1 MPQFMSYD
9 RVNPK
14 NVLLL
19 KANGF
24 VSISMSNKK
33 YYGDCPIHSGRLKV
47 GGGQRLDD
55 NVSSGV

>member
-1 MPQFMSYD
+1 MSYD

-33 YYGDCPIHSGRLKV
+33 YYVYHAFTKSILDK
-47 GGGQRLDD
+47 GGFFLIEKLVNR
-55 NVSSGV
+55 

>member
-33 YYGDCPIHSGRLKV
+33 YDVYHAFTKSILDK
-47 GGGQRLDD
+47 GGFFLIEKLVNR
-55 NVSSGV
+55 